1 MVTLLWK
8 NLSKGLEQAF
18 SEPYLII
25 WLVLI
30 TMQRNVL
37 LKISIKDLREFIQP
51 LLCANYWVN
60 SHEMWGV
67 GFLIPDLQIRKQIHR
82 VEVTCPSYSW
92 SRKRVDIQKVSVW
105 FQICIPSTRKYGQ
118 TNIWN
123 CFPHRFL
130 VLKIHNYIQN
140 RNRRT
145 DTENKLWL
153 PNGERR
159 RTGKSGAWC

>member
-51 LLCANYWVN
+51 LLCANY
-60 SHEMWGV
+60 
-67 GFLIPDLQIRKQIHR
+67 
-82 VEVTCPSYSW
+82 
-92 SRKRVDIQKVSVW
+92 
-105 FQICIPSTRKYGQ
+105 
-118 TNIWN
+118 
-123 CFPHRFL
+123 
-130 VLKIHNYIQN
+130 
-140 RNRRT
+140 
-145 DTENKLWL
+145 
-153 PNGERR
+153 
-159 RTGKSGAWC
+159 